1 MFRRKT
7 SCVILNILIN
17 RMDINA
23 NIKYMRTSPRKLR
36 EVADIVRNKPLEQAL
51 VELKFIRKRAAGLLE
66 KALKSALANAEN
78 NYSLNK
84 KNLKIKFLEINEGPS
99 FKRWRP
105 VSRGVAHPYKK
116 KTSHI
121 KVVLTEKNGTKD

>member
-1 MFRRKT
+1 
-7 SCVILNILIN
+7 
-17 RMDINA
+17 MDVNA
-23 NIKYMRTSPRKLR
+23 DIKYVRTSPRKLR

-121 KVVLTEKNGTKD
+121 KIVLTEKDGTKN